1 MLQNNFIFLS
11 INKVASNVS
20 IMYKRLYV
28 LVIAEELRLTN
39 VNINVNT
46 ILARK
51 LIQLSRNKIS
61 SNYVIKHGSKMEKLP
76 LMYYIPKIHKN
87 LVGLTFVVAS
97 PNCIL
102 KPFSIDITTIF
113 NKIKKCYSKKSN
125 WSGIKRFW
133 FIQNKKPFI
142 YFYFWK
148 VNWAP
153 D

>member
-51 LIQLSRNKIS
+51 LIQLSKNKIS

-76 LMYYIPKIHKN
+76 LMY
-87 LVGLTFVVAS
+87 
-97 PNCIL
+97 
-102 KPFSIDITTIF
+102 
-113 NKIKKCYSKKSN
+113 
-125 WSGIKRFW
+125 
-133 FIQNKKPFI
+133 
-142 YFYFWK
+142 
-148 VNWAP
+148 
-153 D
+153 